1 MGKLQEE
8 LPPFLFWRFGE
19 KEVKGP
25 VVRSRI
31 SLGDVP
37 LKAFLGVQD
46 RNLMQL
52 RALFQ
57 DVQLVVRGE
66 DLMLRGPEARV
77 RLVEQ
82 VVDVLKRRL
91 LERGELEE
99 ADVVATVHA
108 VSAHQHQKNRNAG
121 GAVIHTPK
129 KKIQPL
135 TPQQARYLEAIE
147 THDVVFGV
155 GPAGTG
161 KTFLAVAMALKF
173 LWEERVERIVLT
185 RPAVEAGESLGYLPG
200 SFEEKIHPYLIP
212 LYDALQ
218 AMVPFEKVQTMMH
231 RRIIEIAPLAYM
243 RGRTLSD
250 AFIIL
255 DEAQNTKTVQMKMFL
270 TRIGPR
276 SRVVITGDIT
286 QIDLPRRE
294 RSGLVE
300 AVEVLQGVPGIAIVR
315 LTQADVV
322 RHPLVKRIVDAYERA
337 RESTSS

>member
-1 MGKLQEE
+1 M
-8 LPPFLFWRFGE
+8 
-19 KEVKGP
+19 
-25 VVRSRI
+25 RSRVF
-31 SLGDVP
+31 LGDVP

-46 RNLMQL
+46 RNLSRL
-52 RALFQ
+52 RALFE

-82 VVDVLKRRL
+82 VVEVLKEHL
-91 LERGELEE
+91 LTHGVLEE
-99 ADVVATVHA
+99 TDVVATVHA
-108 VSAHQHQKNRNAG
+108 VSTRATSSSRPPNGRT
-121 GAVIHTPK
+121 VIHTPK
-129 KKIQPL
+129 KKVQPL
-135 TPQQARYLEAIE
+135 TPQQARYLEAME
-147 THDVVFGV
+147 SHDVVFGI

-185 RPAVEAGESLGYLPG
+185 RPAVEAGESLGFLPG
-200 SFEEKIHPYLIP
+200 SFEEKINPYLTP

-218 AMVPFEKVQTMMH
+218 AMVPFEKVQSMIH

-286 QIDLPRRE
+286 QIDLPSRE

-300 AVEVLQGVPGIAIVR
+300 AVEVLRDVPGIAIVR

-337 RESTSS
+337 RQSEESSSG

>member
-1 MGKLQEE
+1 MY
-8 LPPFLFWRFGE
+8 RRR
-19 KEVKGP
+19 V
-25 VVRSRI
+25 
-31 SLGDVP
+31 SLEDIP

-46 RNLMQL
+46 RNLVRL
-52 RALFQ
+52 RSFFE
-57 DVQLVVRGE
+57 DVKLVVRGE
-66 DLMLRGPEARV
+66 NLMLHGPEGRV
-77 RLVEQ
+77 RMVER
-82 VVDVLKRRL
+82 VVEVLKHRL
-91 LERGELEE
+91 LEQGVLNEE
-99 ADVVATVHA
+99 DVVATVYK
-108 VSAHQHQKNRNAG
+108 VSSDQGTPDAPTTDTLTRW
-121 GAVIHTPK
+121 VIHTPK
-129 KKIQPL
+129 RKIQPL
-135 TPQQARYLEAIE
+135 TPQQARYIEAIQ

-161 KTFLAVAMALKF
+161 KTFLAVAMALKA

-185 RPAVEAGESLGYLPG
+185 RPAVEAGESLGFLPG

-218 AMVPFEKVQTMMH
+218 SMVPFEKVQTMIN
-231 RRIIEIAPLAYM
+231 RRTIEIAPLAYM

-276 SRVVITGDIT
+276 SHVVITGDIT
-286 QIDLPRRE
+286 QIDLPKKD

-300 AVEVLQGVPGIAIVR
+300 AIQVLENVPGIAIIR

-337 RESTSS
+337 RESGES

>member
-1 MGKLQEE
+1 M
-8 LPPFLFWRFGE
+8 
-19 KEVKGP
+19 
-25 VVRSRI
+25 RSRV

-46 RNLMQL
+46 RNLSRL
-52 RALFQ
+52 RALFE

-82 VVDVLKRRL
+82 VVEVLKEHL
-91 LERGELEE
+91 LTHGVLEE
-99 ADVVATVHA
+99 SDVVATVHA
-108 VSAHQHQKNRNAG
+108 VSTRTAPASRARNG
-121 GAVIHTPK
+121 RTVIHTPRK
-129 KKIQPL
+129 KVQPL
-135 TPQQARYLEAIE
+135 TPQQARYLEAME
-147 THDVVFGV
+147 SHDVVFGI

-185 RPAVEAGESLGYLPG
+185 RPAVEAGESLGFLPG
-200 SFEEKIHPYLIP
+200 SFEEKINPYLTP

-218 AMVPFEKVQTMMH
+218 AMVPFEKVQSMIH

-286 QIDLPRRE
+286 QIDLPSRE

-300 AVEVLQGVPGIAIVR
+300 AVEVLRDVPGIAIVR

-337 RESTSS
+337 RQSEESSSG

>member
-1 MGKLQEE
+1 M
-8 LPPFLFWRFGE
+8 
-19 KEVKGP
+19 
-25 VVRSRI
+25 RSRV

-46 RNLMQL
+46 RNLSRL
-52 RALFQ
+52 RALFE

-82 VVDVLKRRL
+82 VVEVLKEHL
-91 LERGELEE
+91 LTHGVLEE
-99 ADVVATVHA
+99 SDVVATVHA
-108 VSAHQHQKNRNAG
+108 VSSRTAPASRARNG
-121 GAVIHTPK
+121 RTVIHTPRK
-129 KKIQPL
+129 KVQPL
-135 TPQQARYLEAIE
+135 TPQQARYLEAME
-147 THDVVFGV
+147 SHDVVFGI

-185 RPAVEAGESLGYLPG
+185 RPAVEAGESLGFLPG
-200 SFEEKIHPYLIP
+200 SFEEKINPYLTP

-218 AMVPFEKVQTMMH
+218 AMVPFEKVQSMIH

-286 QIDLPRRE
+286 QIDLPSRE

-300 AVEVLQGVPGIAIVR
+300 AVEVLRDVPGIAIVR

-337 RESTSS
+337 RQSEESSSG

>member
-1 MGKLQEE
+1 M
-8 LPPFLFWRFGE
+8 
-19 KEVKGP
+19 
-25 VVRSRI
+25 RSRV

-46 RNLMQL
+46 RNLSRL
-52 RALFQ
+52 RALFE

-82 VVDVLKRRL
+82 VVEVLKEHL
-91 LERGELEE
+91 LTHGVLEE
-99 ADVVATVHA
+99 SDVVATVHA
-108 VSAHQHQKNRNAG
+108 VSTRTAPASRARNG
-121 GAVIHTPK
+121 RTVIHTPRK
-129 KKIQPL
+129 KVQPL
-135 TPQQARYLEAIE
+135 TPQQARYLEAME
-147 THDVVFGV
+147 SHDVVFGI

-185 RPAVEAGESLGYLPG
+185 RPAVEAGESLGFLPG
-200 SFEEKIHPYLIP
+200 SFEEKINPYLTP

-218 AMVPFEKVQTMMH
+218 AMVPFEKVQSMIH

-286 QIDLPRRE
+286 QIDLPSRE

-300 AVEVLQGVPGIAIVR
+300 AVEVLRNVPGIAIVR

-337 RESTSS
+337 RQSEESSSG

>member
-1 MGKLQEE
+1 M
-8 LPPFLFWRFGE
+8 
-19 KEVKGP
+19 
-25 VVRSRI
+25 RSRV

-46 RNLMQL
+46 RNLSRL
-52 RALFQ
+52 RALFE

-82 VVDVLKRRL
+82 VVEVLKEHL
-91 LERGELEE
+91 LTHGVLEE
-99 ADVVATVHA
+99 SDVVATVHA
-108 VSAHQHQKNRNAG
+108 VSSRTTRAPDPRNG
-121 GAVIHTPK
+121 RMVIHTPR

-135 TPQQARYLEAIE
+135 TPQQARYLEAME
-147 THDVVFGV
+147 NHDVVFGI

-185 RPAVEAGESLGYLPG
+185 RPAVEAGESLGFLPG
-200 SFEEKIHPYLIP
+200 SFEEKINPYLTP

-218 AMVPFEKVQTMMH
+218 AMVPFEKVQSMIH

-286 QIDLPRRE
+286 QIDLPSRE
-294 RSGLVE
+294 RSGLVD
-300 AVEVLQGVPGIAIVR
+300 AVEVLRDVPGIAIVR

-337 RESTSS
+337 RQSKESSSG

>member
-1 MGKLQEE
+1 
-8 LPPFLFWRFGE
+8 
-19 KEVKGP
+19 
-25 VVRSRI
+25 VRSRV

-37 LKAFLGVQD
+37 IKAFLGVQD
-46 RNLMQL
+46 RNLSRL
-52 RALFQ
+52 RALFE

-82 VVDVLKRRL
+82 VVEVLKAHL
-91 LERGELEE
+91 LTHGALEE
-99 ADVVATVHA
+99 SDVVATVHA
-108 VSAHQHQKNRNAG
+108 ISGKTHEPQNGQP
-121 GAVIHTPK
+121 VIHTPK
-129 KKIQPL
+129 KKVQPL
-135 TPQQARYLEAIE
+135 TPQQAQYLEAME
-147 THDVVFGV
+147 RYDVVFGI

-173 LWEERVERIVLT
+173 LWEERVERIILT
-185 RPAVEAGESLGYLPG
+185 RPAVEAGESLGFLPG
-200 SFEEKIHPYLIP
+200 TFEEKINPYLTP

-218 AMVPFEKVQTMMH
+218 AMVPFEKVQSMIH

-255 DEAQNTKTVQMKMFL
+255 DEAQNTKPVQMKMFL

-286 QIDLPRRE
+286 QIDLPSWE

-300 AVEVLQGVPGIAIVR
+300 AVEVLRDVPGIAIIR

-322 RHPLVKRIVDAYERA
+322 RHPLVKRIVEAYERA
-337 RESTSS
+337 RQSEESSSG